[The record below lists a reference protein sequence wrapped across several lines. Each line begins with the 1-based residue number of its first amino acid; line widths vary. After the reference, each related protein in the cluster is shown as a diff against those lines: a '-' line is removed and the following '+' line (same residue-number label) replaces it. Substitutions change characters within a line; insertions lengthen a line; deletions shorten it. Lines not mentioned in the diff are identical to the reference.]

1 MPAPESKEPSMD
13 VSRNRDENSQP
24 LLPTDWTALDVD
36 DDATDSDQN
45 ISRFVKPKKNHT
57 RVVDLTTSP
66 CPLFPGLS
74 GHIVFPTGIFYKSI
88 RNPNDFDIQIIFS
101 IASECSTSLC
111 ISPMTTCHDVT
122 VLSSPLSNSP
132 RGQRWSERFGIIT
145 RDLLDQG
152 IVERRSNGD
161 VVAWRK
167 FRTSQSQLTPF
178 GIWSDDKGNSM
189 YTVMKK
195 SEYTELQKACLAFE
209 AQEVTVHVI
218 PLFSG
223 IAVNVRRPVEL
234 EYRFPYLYSG
244 ILSAKP
250 IGEDRV

>member
-1 MPAPESKEPSMD
+1 MD
-13 VSRNRDENSQP
+13 VSGNRDENSQP

-66 CPLFPGLS
+66 CALFPGLS
-74 GHIVFPTGIFYKSI
+74 GHLVFPTGIFYKSI

-152 IVERRSNGD
+152 IVERRSNVMLLRGANSELPKASLHPLASGVRTRATASCGD
-161 VVAWRK
+161 EKERIHGAPK
-167 FRTSQSQLTPF
+167 SLF
-178 GIWSDDKGNSM
+178 G
-189 YTVMKK
+189 T
-195 SEYTELQKACLAFE
+195 Q
-209 AQEVTVHVI
+209 AQDVTVHVI
-218 PLFSG
+218 PLSQASLSMYG
-223 IAVNVRRPVEL
+223 VQWNSVPLPV
-234 EYRFPYLYSG
+234 SH
-244 ILSAKP
+244 
-250 IGEDRV
+250 